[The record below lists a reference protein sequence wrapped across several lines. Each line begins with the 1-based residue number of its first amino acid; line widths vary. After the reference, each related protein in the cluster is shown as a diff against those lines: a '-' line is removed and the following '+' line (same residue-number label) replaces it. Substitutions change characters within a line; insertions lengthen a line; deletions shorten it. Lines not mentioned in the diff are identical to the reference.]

1 MFRISVSGFHFST
14 VRHRFHR
21 GRRPEPPRRK
31 FIPTNE
37 NIRVPEV
44 RVVDFEAKQIGVM
57 PTVQAIALARGQGLD
72 LIEIVPNAKPPV
84 CKIMD
89 FGKYLYH
96 TAKAEHKK
104 KAHSHAVEVRGIR
117 LGVRISKHDMEVK
130 ANKAIQFLEEGDKVK
145 VDFVL
150 RGREKAHPE
159 FAKVKLKEFLDI
171 LPIPIKIEQEPKRQP
186 WGFTMVLGKA

>member
-1 MFRISVSGFHFST
+1 M
-14 VRHRFHR
+14 
-21 GRRPEPPRRK
+21 
-31 FIPTNE
+31 
-37 NIRVPEV
+37 RVIDSEGT
-44 RVVDFEAKQIGVM
+44 QIGVM
-57 PTVQAIALARGQGLD
+57 PTAQGIALARKEGLD

-84 CKIMD
+84 CKIMN

-96 TAKAEHKK
+96 TAKEAHKK
-104 KAHSHAVEVRGIR
+104 KAHSHEVEVRGVR

-130 ANKAIQFLEEGDKVK
+130 AEKTKQFLEGGDKVK

-159 FAKVKLKEFLDI
+159 FAKNKLKEFLDI

-186 WGFTMVLGKA
+186 WGFTMVIGKA